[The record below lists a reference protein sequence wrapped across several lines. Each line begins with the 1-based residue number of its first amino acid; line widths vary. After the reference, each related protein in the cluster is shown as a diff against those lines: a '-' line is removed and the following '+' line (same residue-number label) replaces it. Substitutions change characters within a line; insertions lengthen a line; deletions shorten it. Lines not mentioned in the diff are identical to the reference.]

1 MLSPDPCQKC
11 THHDM
16 IEIMSK
22 ALLELLRPLPAR
34 SGALAT
40 GKYLFRQGDAVR
52 ALHHVLEGEVHLVR
66 LQSGGE
72 QLILQRA
79 RSGAILAEASL
90 FSDRY
95 HCDAIAVMPTR
106 TLAIDKS
113 AMRAALDGCP
123 KLAAGWAAYL
133 AHEVQKTR
141 LRAEILSL
149 RTVADRLDAWIA
161 ANDGRLP
168 IKGEWKTVAAEIGTS
183 SEALYRERARRRHQ

>member
-1 MLSPDPCQKC
+1 
-11 THHDM
+11 
-16 IEIMSK
+16 MSK
-22 ALLELLRPLPAR
+22 ALLELFHSLPAR
-34 SGALAT
+34 AGTFTT
-40 GKYLFRQGDAVR
+40 GKYPFRQGDSVR
-52 ALHHVLEGEVHLVR
+52 ALHHVLEGEIHLVR
-66 LQSGGE
+66 LQSSGE
-72 QLILQRA
+72 QLVLQRA

-95 HCDAIAVMPTR
+95 HCDAVAVTSTR

-133 AHEVQKTR
+133 AHEVQETR

-149 RTVADRLDAWIA
+149 RTVVDRLDAWIA
-161 ANDGRLP
+161 ANNGRLP

-183 SEALYRERARRRHQ
+183 PEALYRERARRRHQ